1 MQHAKADV
9 AASADPPLL
18 LKLFADGGLFLFY
31 TLCSAALSVVRLPL
45 SLVTRSFSSSPAGEP
60 TPPTTPRA
68 SRSSSSDP
76 TSPWSPDADAD
87 DGGPH
92 AWWRSPLA
100 TPAEADT
107 VAAAAA
113 LLADLVP
120 EMLERH
126 PQLLEPSGPLLEI
139 QLLRHLRALGPSGTA
154 KQTARGWRNAW
165 EWKKANRVHDLVNG
179 LEREER
185 RWLAARDLPHGAWA
199 TRHLRLGMRC
209 GRARGGHPVKV
220 ERMGAYDTAAIL
232 REDNAEERLREYYYG
247 LLEDQERALDAESV
261 AAGRLLRSF
270 EVFDLLGASTTQVT
284 FATFRFAQ
292 AVVVAFSQHYP
303 ETTARAV
310 LLNVPPLMRR
320 FVNLMNAVL
329 PERVRGRV
337 ALLGADYHDVLA
349 AELDATALELVA
361 ADHDTLAQYRS
372 PRWLPAEARSPAR
385 RLSGEGRRE
394 FS

>member
-1 MQHAKADV
+1 MQWS
-9 AASADPPLL
+9 ASAWRKGARPDLAHPARRIGRGRP
-18 LKLFADGGLFLFY
+18 GM
-31 TLCSAALSVVRLPL
+31 RR
-45 SLVTRSFSSSPAGEP
+45 RSCVGRETAPGA
-60 TPPTTPRA
+60 
-68 SRSSSSDP
+68 
-76 TSPWSPDADAD
+76 PDADAD

-92 AWWRSPLA
+92 AWGRSPLA
-100 TPAEADT
+100 TSAEADT

-154 KQTARGWRNAW
+154 KQTASGWRNAW

-232 REDNAEERLREYYYG
+232 ASSSANGSR
-247 LLEDQERALDAESV
+247 
-261 AAGRLLRSF
+261 RSY
-270 EVFDLLGASTTQVT
+270 VNNCRPSSSQTCASASSCDIK
-284 FATFRFAQ
+284 FAF
-292 AVVVAFSQHYP
+292 
-303 ETTARAV
+303 
-310 LLNVPPLMRR
+310 N
-320 FVNLMNAVL
+320 
-329 PERVRGRV
+329 
-337 ALLGADYHDVLA
+337 
-349 AELDATALELVA
+349 
-361 ADHDTLAQYRS
+361 
-372 PRWLPAEARSPAR
+372 
-385 RLSGEGRRE
+385 
-394 FS
+394 